1 MRLATFAAADGNER
15 PGALISD
22 SVIDAGETISIEIT
36 GLGRLVNPVVPGK

>member
-1 MRLATFAAADGNER
+1 MRLATFAASDGNGR

-36 GLGRLVNPVVPGK
+36 GLGKLANPVVTGK